1 MQSFTQL
8 VYKALTP
15 QKVRPHLYNK
25 DTPYGHLRGA
35 IKSLKTAKPLKQGR
49 QNSRHFEALDC
60 ELASWE
66 TSKHVS

>member
-1 MQSFTQL
+1 
-8 VYKALTP
+8 V
-15 QKVRPHLYNK
+15 
-25 DTPYGHLRGA
+25 GA
-35 IKSLKTAKPLKQGR
+35 IKSLKTAKPLKPLKLSR